1 MVLPGPGQWQVRVTD
16 AANVAPVTITTGI
29 TYNGIDLTSS
39 LSSGIT
45 SAGLSS
51 VLKNGAG
58 LVQATNLQ
66 IGTGTPLP
74 GAVINAT
81 QSNVGGTT
89 QINAQNTSSDNAA
102 SSDLVATADNG
113 SNTTNYTDCGINSST
128 YNQSSYSSG
137 AADDGYCLSTGNFF
151 LGAISSG
158 KVVTVGVGGA
168 ASTNVVATFS
178 ATGLSLPGNA
188 SAATYSTAT
197 NCAINSASPGA
208 CGSASAGAFVVP
220 TTTATYTVNTTAVT
234 IHSRITLTPITFV
247 ADLPSTPT
255 CVVPLVTTPWSVSGI
270 VAGTSFTMTLTSTTG
285 QTCFY
290 YTIEN

>member
-1 MVLPGPGQWQVRVTD
+1 MVLPGPGQWQVRVQD

-39 LSSGIT
+39 LASGIT

-58 LVQATNLQ
+58 LVQATSLQ
-66 IGTGTPLP
+66 VGTGTPLP

-137 AADDGYCLSTGNFF
+137 AADDGYCITTGNFF

-178 ATGLSLPGNA
+178 ATGLSLPGSE
-188 SAATYSTAT
+188 SAATYLTAT
-197 NCAINSASPGA
+197 NCTSSAAPA
-208 CGSASAGAFVVP
+208 VCASAAAGSVLVAAAG
-220 TTTATYTVNTTAVT
+220 TTVTVNTTAVT
-234 IHSRITLTPITFV
+234 ANSQIFVQEDSSLGTKLSVTCNVTPATAPPTISARV
-247 ADLPSTPT
+247 A
-255 CVVPLVTTPWSVSGI
+255 
-270 VAGTSFTMTLTSTTG
+270 ATSFTITT
-285 QTCFY
+285 TAPTTNPRCFSY
-290 YTIEN
+290 SVLN